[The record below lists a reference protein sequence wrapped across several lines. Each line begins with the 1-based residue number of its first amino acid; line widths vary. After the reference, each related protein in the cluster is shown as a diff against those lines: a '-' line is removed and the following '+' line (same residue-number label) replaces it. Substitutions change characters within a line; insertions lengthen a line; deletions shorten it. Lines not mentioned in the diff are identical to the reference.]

1 MIKTETRERIA
12 TIELARLDKKN
23 ALTAAM
29 YAAMT
34 DTLAAAESDSGVR
47 AIVIHG
53 TRDCFTAG
61 NDLKDFLEGP
71 AGASQALRFVSALSK
86 VCKPVVAAVGGPAA
100 TGPRYHDRG
109 AGTGPG
115 GLRRHRP
122 GHVRRARRG
131 VGRLGAGRR

>member
-1 MIKTETRERIA
+1 MIKTEIRERIA

-53 TRDCFTAG
+53 TRDCFTAR
-61 NDLKDFLEGP
+61 NDLKDFLQGP
-71 AGASQALRFVSALSK
+71 GGASHAPRFVSALPK
-86 VCKPVVAAVGGPAA
+86 VCKPVGAAGGEPAEGNGA
-100 TGPRYHDRG
+100 TVLLHC
-109 AGTGPG
+109 
-115 GLRRHRP
+115 
-122 GHVRRARRG
+122 
-131 VGRLGAGRR
+131 

>member
-1 MIKTETRERIA
+1 MIKTEIRERIA

-34 DTLAAAESDSGVR
+34 DMLATAESDSGVR

-86 VCKPVVAAVGGPAA
+86 AAKPVAPPAA
-100 TGPRYHDRG
+100 APP
-109 AGTGPG
+109 PG
-115 GLRRHRP
+115 IR
-122 GHVRRARRG
+122 
-131 VGRLGAGRR
+131 